1 MRRSVIDVDMPGMV
15 QTMIF
20 EDKVITIEIPVKMEF
35 KVVEA
40 PPSLKGNTAQGGNKV
55 ATIEGGAKIS
65 VPLFVNEGDMIRVN
79 TQTGDYVER
88 V

>member
-1 MRRSVIDVDMPGMV
+1 MV
-15 QTMIF
+15 FQ
-20 EDKVITIEIPVKMEF
+20 DKVIKIEIPVKMDF

-55 ATIEGGAKIS
+55 VTIEGGAKIS
-65 VPLFVNEGDMIRVN
+65 APLFINEGDMIRVN
-79 TQTGDYVER
+79 TSTGDYVER